1 MDGLEQKIKEKMVE
15 VLELDVTADEIE
27 DDKPL
32 FGDEGLGLDSVDVL
46 EVVAMLQMDFDVE
59 VSDRE
64 EATKILASVR
74 QIADF
79 VRQHRAS

>member
-15 VLELDVTADEIE
+15 VLELDVTAEEIE
-27 DDKPL
+27 DEKPL

-79 VRQHRAS
+79 VRQHRGS